1 MISLLISWF
10 GVTDPWL
17 LATAVLTIVCGFY
30 MAWNIGANDVANA
43 MATSVGSGSL
53 TYKQAI
59 LVAAV
64 MELAGAVLA
73 GSHVTNTIRK
83 GMIDSQLFA
92 QDPQDLM
99 LGMLAAL
106 LAAALWLNV
115 ATLFGLP
122 VSTTHSI
129 VGSIVGFGLFVYG
142 SSAIQWT
149 KVIQIILSWIISPIA
164 GALIAYFLF
173 VIIRRTILA
182 ASDSARSLIRL
193 TPFFAGLTVFL
204 IVLAT
209 VYKGLANLHLSLPTS
224 QAFLIAG
231 ILGIIGA
238 GIFYLYV
245 SRRDGSKYGDIQN
258 VERVFMVLQV
268 ATASYVAFA
277 HGANDVANSIGPM
290 AAVFAIIQ
298 DGVVALK
305 VPVPMWVLFMGGS
318 GIVVG
323 LATWGYR
330 VMKTV
335 GKSITELT
343 PTRGFSAEFSCAS
356 VVLVC
361 SKLGLPISTTHT
373 LVGAVVGVGLAQG
386 LGSVNLS
393 VMKSIVASW
402 LLTLP
407 VSGGLTILIYLGLRA
422 VIPV

>member
-1 MISLLISWF
+1 MEYLISWL
-10 GVTDPWL
+10 GTSDPVVL
-17 LATAVLTIVCGFY
+17 GIAATAIIFGFY

-53 TYKQAI
+53 TYRQAI
-59 LVAAV
+59 WIAAA

-83 GMIDSQLFA
+83 GMIDVQLFA
-92 QDPQDLM
+92 HDPQTLM

-106 LAAALWLNV
+106 LAAAVWLNI

-129 VGSIVGFGLFVYG
+129 VGAIVGFGLFIYG
-142 SSAIQWT
+142 STAIQWI
-149 KVIQIILSWIISPIA
+149 KVFQIVLSWIISPLA

-173 VIIRRTILA
+173 VLIRKTILT
-182 ASDSARSLIRL
+182 ARNTSRALLRL
-193 TPFFAGLTVFL
+193 TPIFAGLTILL

-209 VYKGLANLHLSLPTS
+209 VYKGLKNLNLQLDTSTALFSSLT
-224 QAFLIAG
+224 A
-231 ILGIIGA
+231 GIIGA

-245 SRRDGSKYGDIQN
+245 SRRDGSRYDEIQN

-268 ATASYVAFA
+268 ATAAYVAFA
-277 HGANDVANSIGPM
+277 HGANDVANAIGPM

-298 DGVVALK
+298 NGVIALK
-305 VPVPMWVLFMGGS
+305 VPVPMWILLMGGV
-318 GIVVG
+318 GIVIG

-330 VMKTV
+330 VIKTV

-343 PTRGFSAEFSCAS
+343 PTRGFSAEFSCAT

-361 SKLGLPISTTHT
+361 SKLGLPVSTTHT

-386 LGSVNLS
+386 LGSVNLG
-393 VMKSIVASW
+393 VMRSIIASW

-407 VSGGLTILIYLGLRA
+407 VAGGLTILIYLGLEA
-422 VIPV
+422 VIQL

>member
-1 MISLLISWF
+1 
-10 GVTDPWL
+10 
-17 LATAVLTIVCGFY
+17 

-53 TYKQAI
+53 SYRQAI

-83 GMIDSQLFA
+83 GMIDVQLFA
-92 QDPQDLM
+92 NDPQVLM

-106 LAAALWLNV
+106 LAAAVWLNI

-129 VGSIVGFGLFVYG
+129 VGAIVGFGLFIYG

-149 KVIQIILSWIISPIA
+149 KVVQIVLSWIISPVA

-173 VIIRRTILA
+173 VLIRRLILT
-182 ASDSARSLIRL
+182 ARDTSRALLRL
-193 TPFFAGLTVFL
+193 TPVFAGLTVFL

-209 VYKGLANLHLSLPTS
+209 VYKGLKNLNLQLDTLT
-224 QAFLIAG
+224 ALILALTTG
-231 ILGIIGA
+231 LVGA
-238 GIFYLYV
+238 ALFYVYV
-245 SRRDGSKYGDIQN
+245 SRRDGTKYDEIQN
-258 VERVFMVLQV
+258 VERVFMILQI
-268 ATASYVAFA
+268 ATAAYVAFA
-277 HGANDVANSIGPM
+277 HGANDVANAIGPM

-298 DGVVALK
+298 NGVVALK
-305 VPVPMWVLFMGGS
+305 IPVPLWILFMGGI
-318 GIVVG
+318 GIVIG
-323 LATWGYR
+323 LASWGYR

-361 SKLGLPISTTHT
+361 SKLGLPVSTTHT

-393 VMKSIVASW
+393 VMRSIIVSW

-407 VSGGLTILIYLGLRA
+407 VAGGLTILIYLGLA
-422 VIPV
+422 EIILI